1 MVTNKVSGETTTT
14 FSIRIRILWTVLV
27 DFVVSH
33 QHLNAQQM
41 VEKAKGCLL
50 QQATAYL
57 YGRFCPLQNEMRI
70 SRNTEWYCSQQRLL
84 GFNLWVWERCIVFR
98 QAQKL
103 EWNRDAGKPSNL
115 ESAVGL
121 QRLISSR
128 ILCFAKTRVLNQ
140 SEPYEQ
146 HPLPAPKESKLLN
159 PQPFPLARAAQC
171 KVCRCIT
178 STHAYI

>member
-1 MVTNKVSGETTTT
+1 
-14 FSIRIRILWTVLV
+14 
-27 DFVVSH
+27 
-33 QHLNAQQM
+33 M
-41 VEKAKGCLL
+41 VEKAKGCL

-146 HPLPAPKESKLLN
+146 HRHSASAWPLPAPKESKLLN

-178 STHAYI
+178 VLVHTHIYI